1 MLKND
6 YLMEMIGAMC
16 RAVSEIIFKR
26 SKKEYAECHALAND
40 QYQSLLGMSLG
51 MILSL
56 PSETVFDL
64 LGNFGEIEP
73 KKILTLVD
81 LLKEDSEVFK
91 AEDDEATADAI
102 REKCED
108 LLNLLDR
115 YDLDDDVLAEL
126 DKRMSAFGID

>member
-26 SKKEYAECHALAND
+26 SKKEYAECHSLAND
-40 QYQSLLGMSLG
+40 QYQSLLGMSLD

-64 LGNFGEIEP
+64 LGNFGEVEP
-73 KKILTLVD
+73 KKVLTLVD
-81 LLKEDSEVFK
+81 LLKEDSEVFR
-91 AEDDEATADAI
+91 AEAI

-115 YDLDDDVLAEL
+115 YDLDDEALAEL
-126 DKRMSAFGID
+126 DKRMADFGID

>member
-26 SKKEYAECHALAND
+26 SKKEYAECHSLAND
-40 QYQSLLGMSLG
+40 QYQSLLGMSLD

-64 LGNFGEIEP
+64 LGNFGEVEP
-73 KKILTLVD
+73 KKVLTLVD
-81 LLKEDSEVFK
+81 LLKEDSEVFR
-91 AEDDEATADAI
+91 AEANDATADAI

-115 YDLDDDVLAEL
+115 YDLDDEALAEL
-126 DKRMSAFGID
+126 DKHMADFGID

>member
-40 QYQSLLGMSLG
+40 QYQSLLGMSLD

-56 PSETVFDL
+56 PSET
-64 LGNFGEIEP
+64 GNFGEIEP

-81 LLKEDSEVFK
+81 LLKEDGEVFK
-91 AEDDEATADAI
+91 AENDEATADAI